1 MTGILLIKKKVLSIL
16 VILLSVLIIPA
27 CGVYSFTGASI
38 SPEVKTVEIKYFP
51 NRAKLVNPT
60 LSQYFT
66 DALKDKFVSQTNL
79 ELVESNGDL
88 VFEGFIQGYTTA
100 PIAIQ
105 GDQTAA
111 LNRLTVKVKVKFT
124 NKKEPEHSY
133 ENVFTQYQDYESSA
147 ALSSV
152 EEALIVQIN
161 EALVEDIFNKA
172 VVNW

>member
-16 VILLSVLIIPA
+16 VILLAVLIIPA
-27 CGVYSFTGASI
+27 CGVYSFT
-38 SPEVKTVEIKYFP
+38 
-51 NRAKLVNPT
+51 
-60 LSQYFT
+60 
-66 DALKDKFVSQTNL
+66 DKFVSQTNL